1 MTRERRQRGQSLVLA
16 AILITVLIGFTG
28 LVVDGGEASTEQE
41 AVRGAADAAALAGV
55 YSLAKR
61 STTVAATTYAG
72 QLLTATTLPAG
83 DLAMTYLDAGNAP
96 TAVAASVH
104 TVRAVVTDDHPTFF
118 LGAIGISTIRLTAT
132 AEAVT
137 SVGGAASCAICL
149 MGVGGTTLD
158 AANGGKLTVTGG
170 PVVVDST
177 AAIAITL
184 AANASLS
191 APSTT
196 IATGGSYRL
205 AAGATITPAPVS
217 GSAVSDPFPAL
228 SAPVVAGVA
237 AAYTAPAG
245 ASALAPGV
253 YSTIAVPAGATL
265 TLNAGTFVI
274 TTRLSITGGT
284 VTGSGVTLYMAC
296 ATYPTACAA
305 GGSGGSVS
313 MTSGSLALSPPTSGT
328 YAGLTLFA
336 DRANVG
342 STSFSQS
349 TVSVS
354 GTWYALL
361 GPLSDTHPGDTIAF
375 GQLVVAT
382 LSTPNTVHF
391 TASRSNTLSYG
402 SGGGY
407 VGLTK

>member
-1 MTRERRQRGQSLVLA
+1 MTGERRQRGQSLVLA

-28 LVVDGGEASTEQE
+28 LVVDGGEASAEQE

-55 YSLAKR
+55 YSLGKG
-61 STTVAATTYAG
+61 STTVAATIYAG
-72 QLLTATTLPAG
+72 QLLTAATLPAA
-83 DLAMTYLDAGNAP
+83 DLLITYLDAGAAP

-104 TVRAVVTDDHPTFF
+104 TVRAVVTDDHQTFF
-118 LGAIGISTIRLTAT
+118 LGALGIATIRLTAT

-149 MGVGGTTLD
+149 MGPGGTTLD
-158 AANGGKLTVTGG
+158 AANGGTLTITGG
-170 PVVVDST
+170 SVVVDST
-177 AAIAITL
+177 AAIAIGL

-205 AAGATITPAPVS
+205 GAGATITPSPVS
-217 GSAVSDPFPAL
+217 GSAVSDPFPSL
-228 SAPVVAGVA
+228 PAPVVAGA
-237 AAYTAPAG
+237 AGAYTAPAG

-265 TLNAGTFVI
+265 TLNPGTFVI

-296 ATYPTACAA
+296 ATYPTACAV

-313 MTSGSLALSPPTSGT
+313 MTSGSLTLSPPTSGT

-336 DRANVG
+336 DRANLAS
-342 STSFSQS
+342 STFSQS

-361 GPLSDTHPGDTIAF
+361 GPLSDTQPGDTIAF

-382 LSTPNTVHF
+382 LATPNLVHF

-407 VGLTK
+407 VGLTR

>member
-28 LVVDGGEASTEQE
+28 LVVDGGEASAEQE

-55 YSLAKR
+55 YSLAR
-61 STTVAATTYAG
+61 GSTTVAATTYAG
-72 QLLTATTLPAG
+72 QVLTAATLPAG

-96 TAVAASVH
+96 TSVAATVH
-104 TVRAVVTDDHPTFF
+104 TVRAVVTDDHSTFF
-118 LGAIGISTIRLTAT
+118 LGALGISTIRVTAT

-137 SVGGAASCAICL
+137 SVGGAAACAICL
-149 MGVGGTTLD
+149 MAVAGTALAAGNGGT
-158 AANGGKLTVTGG
+158 LTVTGG

-177 AAIAITL
+177 SATAVDMG
-184 AANASLS
+184 NSASMS

-205 AAGATITPAPVS
+205 AAGATITPLPVS

-228 SAPVVAGVA
+228 SAPVVAGVG
-237 AAYTAPAG
+237 AAYTAPIG

-265 TLNAGTFVI
+265 TLNAGTFVL

-296 ATYPTACAA
+296 ATYPTACAV

-313 MTSGSLALSPPTSGT
+313 MTSGSLTLSPPTSGT
-328 YAGLTLFA
+328 FAGLTLFA
-336 DRANVG
+336 DRANVA
-342 STSFSQS
+342 SSSFSQS

-375 GQLVVAT
+375 GQLVVVT
-382 LSTPNTVHF
+382 LSTPNSVLF
-391 TASRSNTLSYG
+391 TANRSNTLSYG
-402 SGGGY
+402 SGSGY
-407 VGLTK
+407 LGLTK